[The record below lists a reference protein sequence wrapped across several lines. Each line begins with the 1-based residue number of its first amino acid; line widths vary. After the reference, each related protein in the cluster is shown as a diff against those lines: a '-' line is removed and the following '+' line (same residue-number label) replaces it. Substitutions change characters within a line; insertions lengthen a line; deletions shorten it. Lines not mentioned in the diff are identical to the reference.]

1 MTRRKLFVFASVAI
15 VLALSGTCIALLLA
29 DLYLHRR
36 AERSA
41 GLNRWGYRG
50 PVAAGK
56 QAGDVRV
63 AMLGGST
70 MFGYGVP
77 WSEAI
82 PALLEDQLR
91 ERPDGARFRT
101 INLGFNNEGAFAS
114 LPTLQDFAWLEYD
127 IVTLYHGYND
137 MLGDAAPN
145 TAVFRHESPV
155 FRLTGYYPILPLAL
169 QEKAMALRTGG
180 DLDAA
185 YRAARDGVAPRVT
198 FTPNIAQRTSAT
210 ALEALSNATLAM
222 GDQLDKVA
230 AKPGL
235 SSLPN
240 VAGCEAPWVHYCDSI
255 YRAVTFARGR
265 GAGVVVVAQP
275 GGQGGDIWARHDH
288 QRAQLAAMLSRHF
301 GGDRA
306 VQFVDL
312 SRSVDLN
319 DRDVSF
325 DGMHLGADGNRTIA
339 RGLVEPVLS
348 VARHLGL

>member
-15 VLALSGTCIALLLA
+15 VLALSGTFIALLLA

-50 PVAAGK
+50 PIAPGK
-56 QAGDVRV
+56 QAGEVRV

-70 MFGYGVP
+70 MFGYGVT

-82 PALLEDQLR
+82 PALLEHQLR
-91 ERPDGARFRT
+91 ERPDGTRFRT

-114 LPTLQDFAWLEYD
+114 LPTLQDFAWLDYD
-127 IVTLYHGYND
+127 IVALYHGYND
-137 MLGDAAPN
+137 MLGDAATN
-145 TAVFRHESPV
+145 TAVYRHESPV

-180 DLDAA
+180 NLDAA
-185 YRAARDGVAPRVT
+185 YRAARDGGAPRVT

-230 AKPGL
+230 AKAGP
-235 SSLPN
+235 SSMAN
-240 VAGCEAPWVHYCDSI
+240 VAGCEAPWIHFCDSI
-255 YRAVTFARGR
+255 YRAVTYARGR
-265 GAGVVVVAQP
+265 GAGVLVIAPPTVP
-275 GGQGGDIWARHDH
+275 GKNAEPLDD
-288 QRAQLAAMLSRHF
+288 QRRQLAAMLRRQF
-301 GGDRA
+301 GSDRGTL
-306 VQFVDL
+306 FVDL
-312 SRSVDLN
+312 SGAVDPGNSQL
-319 DRDVSF
+319 SF
-325 DGMHLGADGNRTIA
+325 DGLHLGVDGNRTIA
-339 RGLVEPVLS
+339 RGLVEPVLT
-348 VARHLGL
+348 VARYLGK

>member
-1 MTRRKLFVFASVAI
+1 VTRRKLVVFASVAI
-15 VLALSGTCIALLLA
+15 VLAFGGTCIALLLA

-50 PVAAGK
+50 PVAPGK
-56 QAGDVRV
+56 KSGEVRV

-70 MFGYGVP
+70 MFGYGVS

-82 PALLEDQLR
+82 PAVLERQLR
-91 ERPDGARFRT
+91 ERPDGTRFRT

-114 LPTLQDFAWLEYD
+114 LPTLQDFAWLDYD

-137 MLGDAAPN
+137 MLGDAAHN
-145 TAVFRHESPV
+145 TAVYRHQSPV

-185 YRAARDGVAPRVT
+185 YRAVRDGGAPRVA

-230 AKPGL
+230 AKSGTSPVA
-235 SSLPN
+235 N
-240 VAGCEAPWVHYCDSI
+240 VAGCEAPWIHFCDSI
-255 YRAVTFARGR
+255 HRAVTYARGR
-265 GAGVVVVAQP
+265 GAGVVVAAP
-275 GGQGGDIWARHDH
+275 PAGQGGDLGARLDH

-306 VQFVDL
+306 IQYVDL
-312 SRSVDLN
+312 SGAVDLH
-319 DRDVSF
+319 DASVSF
-325 DGMHLGADGNRTIA
+325 DGMHLGPDGNRTIA
-339 RGLVEPVLS
+339 GQLVEPVLA